1 MSRLIAIANQ
11 KGGVG
16 KTTTAINLSSC
27 LAEAGKKVLTID
39 LDPQGNMTSG
49 LGVDKNELE
58 NKMPGMTIENIAA
71 ACEGTVVGDRY
82 LVTKEIA
89 GAVTDSRQ
97 VQKDYLFIPIKGAR
111 VDGHDFIPQV
121 FEKGALVVLSD
132 HALPEETGP

>member
-1 MSRLIAIANQ
+1 MF
-11 KGGVG
+11 G
-16 KTTTAINLSSC
+16 C
-27 LAEAGKKVLTID
+27 FY
-39 LDPQGNMTSG
+39 
-49 LGVDKNELE
+49 KNELE

-71 ACEGTVVGDRY
+71 ACEGTFVGDRD

-121 FEKGALVVLSD
+121 FEKGSAFGSCTAGRDGTLYSGKFHNRSD
-132 HALPEETGP
+132 EKNCSFLPDTVIL